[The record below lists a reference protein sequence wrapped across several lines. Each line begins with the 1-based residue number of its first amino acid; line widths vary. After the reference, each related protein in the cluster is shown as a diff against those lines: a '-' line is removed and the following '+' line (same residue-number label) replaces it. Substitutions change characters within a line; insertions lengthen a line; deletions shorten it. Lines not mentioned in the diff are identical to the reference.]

1 MAACGAGF
9 RRHRRIGHE
18 MSIASAATVTTLLL
32 KNHGIRN
39 AAVRGLRANDPGL
52 CRFAGPA
59 VTLRYLPVRDD
70 LLAAQSLSNPQALM
84 HRLLDRLNPGDVL
97 VIDGM
102 ARDDAG
108 ILGDVICARLKA
120 VGVAGV
126 VCDGAMRDVAEIA
139 AFGLPMFCR
148 AAAPPPSFVALMLAD
163 VDLPIACGGVTVFP
177 GDQVVADTD
186 GVAICPA
193 HLAEVILPAA
203 AEQDR
208 VERYVRGRVL
218 KGERLLGLY
227 PPNEMVNA
235 AYRDWVA
242 RGEPD

>member
-1 MAACGAGF
+1 MGPCRAGF
-9 RRHRRIGHE
+9 RRIGGIGQD

-32 KNHGIRN
+32 KTHGMRN
-39 AAVRGLRANDPGL
+39 TAVRGLRANDPAL

-70 LLAAQSLSNPQALM
+70 MLAAQSLTNPQALM
-84 HRLLDRLNPGDVL
+84 HRLLDRLQPGDVL

-102 ARDDAG
+102 AREDAG
-108 ILGDVICARLKA
+108 ILGDVLCARLKA
-120 VGVAGV
+120 IGVAGV

-139 AFGLPMFCR
+139 ALGLPMFCR

-163 VDLPIACGGVTVFP
+163 IDLPIACGGVTVFP
-177 GDQVVADTD
+177 GDQVVADSD

-193 HLAEVILPAA
+193 HLAATVLPAA
-203 AEQDR
+203 VEQDR
-208 VERYVRGRVL
+208 VERYIRGRVL
-218 KGERLLGLY
+218 KGEKLPGLY
-227 PPNEMVNA
+227 PPNETVNA

-242 RGEPD
+242 RGEPE

>member
-1 MAACGAGF
+1 MTD
-9 RRHRRIGHE
+9 
-18 MSIASAATVTTLLL
+18 ASAATVTTLLL
-32 KNHGIRN
+32 KQHGIRN
-39 AAVRGLRANDPGL
+39 AAIRGLRATDPTQ

-70 LLAAQSLSNPQALM
+70 MLAAQSLSNPDALM
-84 HRLLDRLNPGDVL
+84 HTLLDSLKLGDVL

-102 ARDDAG
+102 AREDAG

-120 VGVAGV
+120 IGVAGV

-139 AFGLPMFCR
+139 ALGLPLFCK

-163 VDLPIACGGVTVFP
+163 TGLPIACGGVTVFP
-177 GDQVVADTD
+177 GDHVVADSD

-193 HLAEVILPAA
+193 HLAAALLPAA

-208 VERYVRGRVL
+208 VERYIRGRVL
-218 KGERLLGLY
+218 KGEALLGLY
-227 PPNEMVNA
+227 PPNPAVNA

-242 RGEPD
+242 AGEPE